1 MAITAKMVKELR
13 EATGAGMMDCKKA
26 LTATEGDFEA
36 AIDHLRKTG
45 IAKAGKKAG
54 RDTKEG
60 TTAFAVEGNT
70 IVCIEVLCETDFV
83 GGNDKFKANAKTLA
97 ERAISYT
104 STGDITAEFNEKE
117 EEAIKETI
125 ALFQENIQI
134 RRAVRW
140 TTEGQFGAYLHAG
153 GKVGVVAEITGEIS
167 AEDAKFTAMHIAAFA
182 PEFVQPSD
190 VPASF
195 IDREKEIASAQLLE
209 AGKPEAMI
217 EKILVGVIKKR
228 CSEIS
233 LTEQPWINDDKS
245 TFTKTFP
252 NATVVKF
259 IRWQVGEEI

>member
-13 EATGAGMMDCKKA
+13 DATGAGMMDCKKA
-26 LTATEGDFEA
+26 LVATEGDFQA

-70 IVCIEVLCETDFV
+70 IVCLEVLCETDFV
-83 GGNDKFKANAKTLA
+83 GGNEKFKAAAKELA
-97 ERAISYT
+97 AKALSYT
-104 STGDITAEFNEKE
+104 ATGDITAEFNEKE
-117 EEAIKETI
+117 ETSVKEAI

-153 GKVGVVAEITGEIS
+153 GKVGVVAEISGEIS

-182 PEFVQPSD
+182 PEFVTPAD
-190 VPASF
+190 VPTEF
-195 IDREKEIASAQLLE
+195 IEREKEIAKDQLLQ

-233 LTEQPWINDDKS
+233 LSEQPWINDDKS
-245 TFTKTFP
+245 TFTKSFP
-252 NATVVKF
+252 KANVVRF
-259 IRWQVGEEI
+259 IRWQVGEEL

>member
-60 TTAFAVEGNT
+60 TTAIATDGNT
-70 IVCIEVLCETDFV
+70 VVCIEVLCETDFV
-83 GGNDKFKANAKTLA
+83 GGNDKFKANAKSLA
-97 ERAISYT
+97 ERALSYD
-104 STGDITAEFNEKE
+104 STGDITAEYNEKE
-117 EEAIKETI
+117 DEAIKQTI

-134 RRAVRW
+134 RRAIRW

-153 GKVGVVAEITGEIS
+153 GKVGVVAEIEGEIS
-167 AEDAKFTAMHIAAFA
+167 EEDAKFTAMHIAAFA
-182 PEFVQPSD
+182 PEFVQSSD
-190 VPASF
+190 VPAEF
-195 IDREKEIASAQLLE
+195 IEREKAIATDQLLQ

-217 EKILVGVIKKR
+217 EKIIPGVINKR
-228 CSEIS
+228 TAEIC
-233 LTEQPWINDDKS
+233 LVDQPWINDDKS

-252 NATVVKF
+252 KATVKRF
-259 IRWQVGEEI
+259 IRWQVGEEA

>member
-60 TTAFAVEGNT
+60 TTAYAVEGNT

-83 GGNDKFKANAKTLA
+83 GGNDKFKANAKSLA
-97 ERAISYT
+97 ERALAYA

-134 RRAVRW
+134 RRAIRW
-140 TTEGQFGAYLHAG
+140 TTDGQFGAYLHAG
-153 GKVGVVAEITGEIS
+153 GKVGVVVELEGEIS
-167 AEDAKFTAMHIAAFA
+167 AEDAKFAAMHIAAFA
-182 PEFVQPSD
+182 PEYVDAAS
-190 VPASF
+190 VPAEF
-195 IDREKEIASAQLLE
+195 VEREKAIATDQLLQ
-209 AGKPEAMI
+209 AGKPENMI

-228 CSEIS
+228 TAEICFVD
-233 LTEQPWINDDKS
+233 QPWINDDKS

-252 NATVVKF
+252 KASVKGF